1 MLLGNT
7 AHSPFNSLLG
17 FQRIQIVNNDR
28 NVIFWWTIPLNN
40 SFLFVFDP
48 SKSPTFNVFLSVF
61 CFYLPHPR
69 FFCCRWWPITIVR
82 LITHTH
88 AWSQSL
94 CTVCPLYCA
103 ELLASMLIESSCSER
118 RTCRAYSAYAPASRT
133 LPLPSVRESW
143 SPSHFYAKVR
153 CITCYFINHTIT

>member
-1 MLLGNT
+1 MTFSG
-7 AHSPFNSLLG
+7 
-17 FQRIQIVNNDR
+17 VNNP
-28 NVIFWWTIPLNN
+28 FEQ
-40 SFLFVFDP
+40 LFPFGFRPVQISHFQCFP
-48 SKSPTFNVFLSVF
+48 F
-61 CFYLPHPR
+61 CFYLPQAH

-94 CTVCPLYCA
+94 CTVYPLYYA
-103 ELLASMLIESSCSER
+103 ELLVSMLIESSCSEK
-118 RTCRAYSAYAPASRT
+118 RTCRACSAYAPASRT

-153 CITCYFINHTIT
+153 RITLYCH